1 MKSNVFVT
9 FPNSLYQLYQPF
21 EPAGDQPQAI
31 DKLTQGINEGL
42 KFQTLLGVTGSGKT
56 YTMANVIA
64 RSGRPAIV
72 MAPNKTLAAQLYSEF
87 REFFPNN
94 SVEYFVSYYDYY
106 QPEAYVPS
114 RDLFIEKDSSINEHI
129 EQMRLSATKALL
141 EREDSIIVATVSAI
155 YGIGDPVDY
164 HGMVLHLQQGEKI
177 AQRDMIAR
185 LVGMQYDRN
194 EFDFSRGTFR
204 VRGDVIDVFPAENNE
219 TAVRISMF
227 DDEVESITLFDPLT
241 GQIFSKIPRYTVYPS
256 SHYVT
261 PRETTIKAMEKIKH
275 ELKDRVDFYIKTGKL
290 VEAARIEQR
299 TRFDLE
305 MLNEIGFCKGI
316 ENYSRHLSGRNPG
329 DPPPTLIDY
338 LPNNALMIIDESHV
352 TVPQIGAMY
361 KGDRSRK
368 ENLVD
373 YGWRL
378 PSALDNR
385 PLKFEEFEHIMR
397 QCVFVS
403 ATPSEYE
410 ANHQQQVVEMIARPT
425 GLVDPQ
431 VTVKPADTQ
440 VDDLL
445 GEIKLRVALGE
456 RVLATTL
463 TKRMSED
470 LTDYLSEHGVK
481 VRYLHSDIDTVERVE
496 IIRDLRLG
504 EFDVLVGINLLREGL
519 DIPEVSLVAVL
530 DADKEGFLRSERS
543 LIQTSGRAARNLNG
557 QVIFYANKITRS
569 MKAAMDE
576 MERRRGVQLAFN
588 AANGIVPKGISKRI
602 KDIIDG
608 VYDKDEAL
616 RERKVLQDQANYE
629 SLSEKQIAKEMKR
642 LEKAMHDSAK
652 NLEFEKAA
660 DYRDQLKTLRTKFFG
675 AEMPDLV

>member
-1 MKSNVFVT
+1 MFLT
-9 FPNSLYQLYQPF
+9 FPNSKYQLHQPF
-21 EPAGDQPQAI
+21 QPAGDQPQAI
-31 DKLTQGINEGL
+31 EKLVGGIEQGL

-56 YTMANVIA
+56 FTMANVIA
-64 RSGRPAIV
+64 RTGRPAIV

-94 SVEYFVSYYDYY
+94 AVEYFVSYYDYY

-155 YGIGDPVDY
+155 YGIGDPSEY
-164 HGMVLHLQQGEKI
+164 HGMVLHIHMGKKI
-177 AQRDMIAR
+177 SQRDIVNH
-185 LVGMQYDRN
+185 LINMQYDRN
-194 EFDFSRGTFR
+194 DFDFGRGCFR
-204 VRGDVIDVFPAENNE
+204 VRGDIIDVFPSENNE
-219 TAVRISMF
+219 TAVRISLF
-227 DDEVESITLFDPLT
+227 DDEIDNIQLFDPLT
-241 GQIFSKIPRYTVYPS
+241 GQMHSKIHNYRIFPS

-261 PRETTIKAMEKIKH
+261 AREATLRAIETIKL
-275 ELKDRVDFYIKTGKL
+275 ELRERVDFYIKENKL
-290 VEAARIEQR
+290 VEAQRIEQR

-316 ENYSRHLSGRNPG
+316 ENYSRHLTGAKPG
-329 DPPPTLIDY
+329 DPPPTLISY
-338 LPNNALMIIDESHV
+338 LPDNALMIIDESHV
-352 TVPQIGAMY
+352 TVPQIGGMFL
-361 KGDRSRK
+361 GDRSRK
-368 ENLVD
+368 ANLVD

-378 PSALDNR
+378 PSAMDNR
-385 PLKFEEFEHIMR
+385 PLKFEEFERQMR
-397 QCVFVS
+397 QTVFIS
-403 ATPSEYE
+403 ATPANYE
-410 ANHQQQVVEMIARPT
+410 AEHQQQVVEMIARPT
-425 GLVDPQ
+425 GLIDPEII
-431 VTVKPADTQ
+431 VKPADTQ

-445 GEIKLRVALGE
+445 SEIKMRVAVEE

-463 TKRMSED
+463 TKRMAED
-470 LTDYLSEHGVK
+470 LTDYLSEHGIK

-543 LIQTSGRAARNLNG
+543 LIQTAGRAARNLNG
-557 QVIFYANKITRS
+557 KVIFYGNSITRS
-569 MKAAMDE
+569 MKLAIDE
-576 MERRRGVQLAFN
+576 TNRRRGVQIAFN
-588 AANGIVPKGISKRI
+588 EANGITPKGVTKRI

-608 VYDKDEAL
+608 VYDMDEGK
-616 RERKVLQDQANYE
+616 RERKAAQDQAVYHNM
-629 SLSEKQIAKEMKR
+629 SEKDVLKEIKR
-642 LEKAMHDSAK
+642 LDKAMHDAAK

-660 DYRDQLKTLRTKFFG
+660 QARDQLKKLKALFYG
-675 AEMPDLV
+675 ANVPD